1 MAVSRFLAHNGQNL
15 IDAQQFDD
23 AETAAALNA
32 ADLAVRLLALQT
44 GFDAIAERF
53 RMTWQMRD
61 RAALA
66 HWRSED

>member
-1 MAVSRFLAHNGQNL
+1 VAF
-15 IDAQQFDD
+15 
-23 AETAAALNA
+23 NA

-66 HWRSED
+66 HWRTED